1 MNKINE
7 FRKVRCKETWSR
19 YPREFDFVELFVA
32 EMVDGTRFYTTK
44 GGTQVFGTT
53 SKLDGQTDI
62 SDVHD
67 FQTIDVPGGVRS
79 EEEFRK
85 IVEAEAVVDMKD

>member
-1 MNKINE
+1 MNKIKE

-53 SKLDGQTDI
+53 SKLDDQTDI
-62 SDVHD
+62 ANVFD
-67 FQTIDVPGGVRS
+67 FQTIDVPGGVHS
-79 EEEFRK
+79 EEDFLK
-85 IVEAEAVVDMKD
+85 IVERDAVVSLPK